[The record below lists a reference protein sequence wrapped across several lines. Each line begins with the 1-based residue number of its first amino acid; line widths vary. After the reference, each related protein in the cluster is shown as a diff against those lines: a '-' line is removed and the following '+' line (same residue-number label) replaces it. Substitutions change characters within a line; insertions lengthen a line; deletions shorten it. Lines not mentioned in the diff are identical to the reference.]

1 MNTQQFEKGA
11 LLPLYRITFDEV
23 FNALFGPGTTL
34 EDNSGFEQKIC
45 KGTNENPKK
54 LPSEA
59 HAVESSCCWAREE
72 TAAATFTLA
81 LSSGNNIPLGNPHG
95 RRASDFNS
103 VTLAHIK
110 NHKKR
115 PLTMLLKVGVG
126 GGGQNL

>member
-1 MNTQQFEKGA
+1 MQQFAKRA
-11 LLPLYRITFDEV
+11 LLPIYIITFDEV

-45 KGTNENPKK
+45 EVTNENPKK

-81 LSSGNNIPLGNPHG
+81 LSSGNNIPLGNPHW

-103 VTLAHIK
+103 VTFAHIK
-110 NHKKR
+110 NTKNVH
-115 PLTMLLKVGVG
+115 
-126 GGGQNL
+126 